1 MGCVNCHDPDDT
13 VEGPAVG
20 GDGKR
25 SLALSGKLRA
35 SEGNRNGRGITDD
48 NFYLPAEQSFNLSTT
63 SKLPSAVL
71 TKQKGD
77 NTLVCF
83 TCHSGRSN
91 VYLKNDDYAANTY
104 GTKYIHND
112 PAAGNVAGILL
123 PKIKD
128 AVFANGLETRSGD
141 TNWSTHA
148 NGDPNYSGDK
158 FPKCT
163 QCHNINK
170 DGHSLAVYRDSD
182 GNPLIQDITDS
193 SLIDIGNAA
202 SVYATALSGTE
213 DKKCSCHGLNGAD
226 RISESK
232 NTAKGFAEVMA
243 FYEDAF
249 KIKSLGGF
257 GGIYWTGRGWGTT
270 SAATP
275 PAAIWTLGGDKEIK
289 KFAAALTFDALIHD
303 WGAYAHLG
311 VGNLR
316 QTLGEALAFIYQ
328 NKING
333 LGDAAGFKAWLETDG
348 EPFTDDSGNLSK
360 LGPAGLE
367 FLCPNEACDY
377 DSWKS
382 AAW

>member
-48 NFYLPAEQSFNLSTT
+48 NFYLPAEQSFVLATT
-63 SKLPSAVL
+63 SKLPSQVL
-71 TKQKGD
+71 AKQKGD

-91 VYLKNDDYAANTY
+91 VYVKNANYTANSY
-104 GTKYIHND
+104 GTYIHND
-112 PAAGNVAGILL
+112 PAAGSVAGILL

-141 TNWSTHA
+141 SNWSTHA
-148 NGDPNYSGDK
+148 NGDPNYSGDN

-170 DGHSLAVYRDSD
+170 DGHSLAVYRDRD
-182 GNPLIQDITDS
+182 GNPLIQNITDS
-193 SLIDIGNAA
+193 SLIDIDKAA
-202 SVYATALSGTE
+202 SVYATS
-213 DKKCSCHGLNGAD
+213 DKGCGCHGGVGDVKIAQT
-226 RISESK
+226 K

-257 GGIYWTGRGWGTT
+257 GGIYWTGRGWGST
-270 SAATP
+270 SIVTPPATTP
-275 PAAIWTLGGDKEIK
+275 PAATWTLGGDKEIK

-333 LGDAAGFKAWLETDG
+333 LGDAVGFKAWLETAG
-348 EPFTDDSGNLSK
+348 EAFTDDSGTLSK

-367 FLCPNEACDY
+367 FLCPNTACDY